1 MPWTLL
7 STVCVPCLCYKVT
20 QTAICIDML
29 IDKSWAPLAFDITHG
44 KMVQSDYVTHDHVF
58 NNNYGQYPA
67 TFKIQD
73 CEANPVYVIVTVFI
87 LLVTCYNSNGVIL

>member
-1 MPWTLL
+1 
-7 STVCVPCLCYKVT
+7 
-20 QTAICIDML
+20 ML
-29 IDKSWAPLAFDITHG
+29 IDKSCTPLAFDITHG

-58 NNNYGQYPA
+58 DNNYGQYPA